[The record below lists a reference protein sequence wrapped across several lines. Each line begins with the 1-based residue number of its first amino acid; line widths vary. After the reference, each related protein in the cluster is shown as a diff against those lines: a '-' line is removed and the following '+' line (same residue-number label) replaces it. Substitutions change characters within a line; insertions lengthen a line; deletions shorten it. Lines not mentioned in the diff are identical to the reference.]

1 MFTGIIESVARIQAV
16 TTSRVGRRL
25 RIPLGRLADDAKAG
39 DSICVNGVCLTIS
52 QLSGDVADFDVM
64 AETLRMSTLGDA
76 KVTDVVNLERAM
88 AANGRFGGH
97 IVQGHVD
104 GVGTVD
110 QIDKEGGNCIL
121 WIAAEDD
128 VIKQM
133 IQKGSVAIDGIS
145 LTIVNVEKKRF
156 SLSLIPTTLQE
167 TNLHSRKKGD
177 TVNLEIDLI
186 SKWIN
191 KRLDQILA
199 EGKKGG
205 SVTWEK
211 LRDAGF

>member
-1 MFTGIIESVARIQAV
+1 
-16 TTSRVGRRL
+16 
-25 RIPLGRLADDAKAG
+25 
-39 DSICVNGVCLTIS
+39 
-52 QLSGDVADFDVM
+52 M

-76 KVTDVVNLERAM
+76 KATDAVNLERAM

-97 IVQGHVD
+97 MVQGHVD

-110 QIDKEGGNCIL
+110 QIEKEGGNCIL
-121 WIAAEDD
+121 WIAAVEA
-128 VIKQM
+128 IMKQM

-145 LTIVNVEKKRF
+145 LTIVKVEKKRF
-156 SLSLIPTTLQE
+156 SVSLIPTTLQE
-167 TNLHSRKKGD
+167 TNLHLRKRGD
-177 TVNLEIDLI
+177 TVNLEIDLV

-199 EGKKGG
+199 EEKKGG